1 MSEFSAIE
9 GKMDGLDKELN
20 MATMRLDSVEKD
32 ASMEWPVAR
41 IRQAFIDYF
50 ANEHEHTYWESSP
63 VVPLN
68 DPTLLFINAGMNQ
81 FKPLF
86 LGTCDP
92 TLEMAKLKR
101 AVNSQK
107 CIRAGGK
114 HNDLED
120 VGKDVYHHTF
130 FEMLGNWSFGDFFK
144 EEALSWSWDL
154 LTRVYGLDK
163 ERLYATYFGGDE
175 SKGLA
180 PDLEAKE
187 IWERFLPADRVISS
201 SYKDNFWE
209 MGNTGPCGPC
219 SEIHYDR
226 IGGRDAA
233 HLVNADVPDVIE
245 IWNNVFIQFNRE
257 SETILKELPAKHVD
271 TGMGLERLS
280 SILQGKTSNYD
291 TDIFTPIFNEIQVV
305 CNCGPY
311 TGRVGKDDVDLKD
324 MAYRVLGD
332 HIRTLSIAIADG
344 AMPSAEG
351 RGYVLRRILRRA
363 VRYGQEILGAPA
375 GFFTKLVPILVKTMG
390 TFFPILVEKQAY
402 VEAVLEEEEKSF
414 VRTLDQGV
422 KYFRR
427 VSEQVKK
434 DGGKLIPAKDVHM
447 LFTSMG
453 FPVDLTELMAVE
465 LGMTIDSKGF
475 DELME
480 KDRQTSAAAEL
491 ARKGGGDK
499 DLSMVAEQTSWLQG
513 QGIAITDTDAKYIWH
528 QDVSSTVTALYTG
541 RGGEGNGFAT
551 SVSPEDG
558 LVGLILASTSF
569 YYESG
574 GQTYDIGR
582 ITLAN
587 GVTFAV
593 NNSQVY
599 AGYVVHSGH
608 LTGGSV
614 SVGATCTVSV
624 DYERRALV
632 APNHT
637 MTHVLNF
644 ALRHVLCE
652 EGKSDDK
659 AVVTQIDQ
667 KGSLVDEDKLR
678 FDFSWNGPLT
688 PAQLA
693 RIEELVNNK
702 IKEALPVYSEVVA
715 LASAKEIGSLRS
727 VFGERYPDP
736 VRVISVG
743 ADIQVMLADPKSEQW
758 NANSVEFCG
767 GTHLTNTKE
776 AELFVLAEETGIA
789 KGIRRITGYTRKGAA
804 QAKLIT
810 DGFSVRLE
818 AMAKLDAGEELNNLQ
833 KLLNQ
838 EIDRASI
845 SVVDKEIL
853 RKELSN
859 VQDRLKA
866 WHKANS
872 AARLSTACENAES
885 IGIEAKTTGQKITV
899 LQLEG
904 IDGSIA
910 KKIHE
915 KLKEVHPDGSFL
927 VCSMDDS
934 GDKINL
940 FPAVCPEHVKSG
952 LSAKAWNEHCF
963 SIAGGGK
970 GGGKPDSAAGAV
982 LGNQDLL
989 DKIKEEAKSFAES
1002 KL

>member
-9 GKMDGLDKELN
+9 ARVDGLEKELN
-20 MATMRLDSVEKD
+20 LADMRLDGAEKE
-32 ASMEWPVAR
+32 ASIEWSGDK
-41 IRQAFIDYF
+41 IRQMFIDYF
-50 ANEHEHTYWESSP
+50 VKEHNHTYWESSP

-81 FKPLF
+81 YKPLF

-92 TLEMAKLKR
+92 TLEMSKLKR

-130 FEMLGNWSFGDFFK
+130 FEMLGNWSFGDYFK
-144 EEALSWSWDL
+144 EESLFWSWDL
-154 LTRVYGLDK
+154 LTRVYGLDPN
-163 ERLYATYFGGDE
+163 RLYATYFGGDE
-175 SKGLA
+175 SKGLG
-180 PDLEAKE
+180 PDLESRD
-187 IWERFLPADRVISS
+187 IWLRYLPAERVISS

-209 MGNTGPCGPC
+209 MGNTGPCGPS

-245 IWNNVFIQFNRE
+245 IWNNVFIEFNRE
-257 SETILKELPAKHVD
+257 SDVILKQLPAKHVD
-271 TGMGLERLS
+271 TGMGLERIA
-280 SILQGKTSNYD
+280 SILQDKTSNYD
-291 TDIFTPIFNEIQVV
+291 TDIFTPIFNEIQVI
-305 CNCGPY
+305 CGCGSY
-311 TGRVGKDDVDLKD
+311 TGRVGKDDTDLKD

-363 VRYGQEILGAPA
+363 VRYGQEILNAPA

-390 TFFPILVEKQAY
+390 DFFPVLKEKQSY
-402 VEAVLEEEEKSF
+402 IEAVLEEEEKSF

-427 VSEQVKK
+427 VSEQVQK
-434 DGGKLIPAKDVHM
+434 DGGKIVPAKDVHM

-465 LGMTIDSKGF
+465 LGLTIDSAGF

-491 ARKGGGDK
+491 ARKGGGIK

-513 QGIAITDTDAKYIWH
+513 NGIAITDTDAKYVWN

-558 LVGLILASTSF
+558 LVGIVLDKTSF

-574 GQTYDIGR
+574 GQIYDTGS

-587 GVTFAV
+587 GVTVAV
-593 NNSQVY
+593 NNSQIF
-599 AGYVVHSGH
+599 AGYVVHSGFV
-608 LTGGSV
+608 TGGSI
-614 SVGATCTVSV
+614 SVGSTCTVSV
-624 DYERRALV
+624 DYERRSLV

-637 MTHVLNF
+637 MTHVLNY

-652 EGKSDDK
+652 EGKSGAK
-659 AVVTQIDQ
+659 TVVTAIDQ

-688 PAQLA
+688 SVQLA
-693 RIEELVNNK
+693 RIEEVVNDK
-702 IKEALPVYSEVVA
+702 IKSALPVYSEVVA

-743 ADIQVMLADPKSEQW
+743 ADIQVMLADPKSDQW

-789 KGIRRITGYTRKGAA
+789 KGIRRITAFTRRAAA
-804 QAKLIT
+804 QSKLISSEFT
-810 DGFSVRLE
+810 RRLE
-818 AMAKLDAGEELNNLQ
+818 DMMKLDAGEELNTSQ

-845 SVVDKEIL
+845 SVVDKEVL
-853 RKELSN
+853 RKMLTK

-866 WHKANS
+866 WNKAMS
-872 AARLSTACENAES
+872 AAKLSAACENAES
-885 IGIEAKTTGQKITV
+885 IGNQAKATGQAISI

-915 KLKEVHPDGSFL
+915 TLKKVHPEGSFF
-927 VCSMDDS
+927 VCSMDVS

-940 FPAVCPEHVKSG
+940 FSAVCPVHVKAG

-963 SIAGGGK
+963 SVGGGGK
-970 GGGKPDSAAGAV
+970 GGGKADSAAGAV
-982 LGNQDLL
+982 PGDQDLL
-989 DKIKEEAKSFAES
+989 DKIKGAAKSFGES
-1002 KL
+1002 KI